1 MMIPLASVRLFKRRL
16 KRAEMPA
23 GCRCEIDR
31 SSNMS
36 SDLRISQIPAIVHC
50 QLSVCSSQPRAKIDV
65 RTYEE
70 KITRNTLLGEM
81 GHLPPLFPLLIQP
94 CTISISMKAAVWRM
108 RPRCEAD

>member
-1 MMIPLASVRLFKRRL
+1 MIPLASVSLFKRQL
-16 KRAEMPA
+16 KRAETLA

-50 QLSVCSSQPRAKIDV
+50 QLSVCSSQQRAKIDV

-70 KITRNTLLGEM
+70 KITRSTLLGET
-81 GHLPPLFPLLIQP
+81 GHLPPLFP
-94 CTISISMKAAVWRM
+94 SVNSAVYDFNINESGCLENAS
-108 RPRCEAD
+108 PL